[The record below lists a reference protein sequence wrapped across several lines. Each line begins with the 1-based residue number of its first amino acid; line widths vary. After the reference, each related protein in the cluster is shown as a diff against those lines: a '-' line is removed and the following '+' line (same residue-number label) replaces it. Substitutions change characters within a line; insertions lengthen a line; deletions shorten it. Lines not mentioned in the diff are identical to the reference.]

1 MIIGG
6 SKTYII
12 FSHLI
17 WRLILTNTKR
27 GGRGRLWRSNPTILG
42 SWSQNSSKV
51 RLIWDTKRAWLQ
63 QSNNQNVKAE
73 ACILAHP
80 AESKLLFFR
89 VSNAMFR
96 SSSSVLHR
104 LKFSLFVTP
113 LLCSS
118 SRHSSCCWPI
128 RSPYWKKRFR
138 HRVPFILAF
147 GHLPKWQENLIL
159 ELDWD

>member
-1 MIIGG
+1 MEVNPHEY
-6 SKTYII
+6 KE
-12 FSHLI
+12 
-17 WRLILTNTKR
+17 R
-27 GGRGRLWRSNPTILG
+27 GGEADFENQILRSWCQSSFQWFWVLEIRTRQRLGWFETQR
-42 SWSQNSSKV
+42 
-51 RLIWDTKRAWLQ
+51 RAWLH

-96 SSSSVLHR
+96 SSSSVPHR

-138 HRVPFILAF
+138 HWVPFILAF

-159 ELDWD
+159 ELEWD